1 MTMADHNGSAD
12 SFNSI
17 NDIYAR
23 YAAGTDSYA
32 HSLDLNDNSPGL
44 NSSPHDNYSQPHASH
59 FIPHLLTHNTI
70 NNDEIRSAPGTPLL
84 VGSFDFGLAVEPRA
98 ITSSSLNVLLDTPS
112 TESQL
117 KQLGIKSGRSRI
129 TDLADSSEYVNH
141 DEDIDDVESYAQH
154 SEFVNGE
161 SMEDI
166 GDDDAIEDE
175 EAIDD
180 VEEAVE
186 DVDEAIDE
194 DEAIEEDSHSSEPSE
209 DQSREDWVN
218 KGAAERRLS
227 DSMVIRRT
235 VKDFEF
241 GKDLGEGSYST
252 VVLAT
257 DKITT
262 KQYAV
267 KVLDKRHIIKEKKVK
282 YVNIEKHALN
292 RLSNCNGI
300 ISLFFTF
307 QDKFSLYF
315 VLDYAS
321 NGELLNLIKTYGS
334 LNEECTRH
342 LGAQILDA
350 MKNMHDNGVV
360 HRDIKPENILLD
372 DKFRIKITDFGTA
385 KLLEK
390 RKSGD
395 STVEEYPVDVRAK
408 SFVGTAEY
416 VSPELLDSKY
426 CGKPGDIWAFG
437 CILYQMV
444 AGKPPF
450 KATNEYLTFQKITKL
465 QYAFSAGF
473 PLILR
478 DLIKQILVLQPS
490 RRATIKQIQSHY
502 FFREIKFDD
511 LLWSNPLPELG
522 PYKMTAKSM
531 MKMPPQSK
539 AQPTVIKKPAHAK
552 KQTQGSPAPAVS
564 KRVVSDDS
572 GNGFSPASV
581 AAFVLTKHDD
591 EENHHPSTKTPPNN
605 TNGPVRHAPAP
616 EYIPGTNIL
625 RPTIHSMASYSRAN
639 TQTKQDSDP
648 RRLKS
653 KVLDVAPMSQ
663 VELAWEEYLETSTE
677 RILNVGLAIV
687 CKQPVEYFE
696 RKNRG
701 LVHDAPLGLI
711 NKLQAADS
719 RLTGRS
725 LLSKVAHSNKGLR
738 DMPSEPSLPRTDKE
752 EDAVTYYYEEPE
764 GIESIP
770 EDEEKSGGRS
780 GNGGTL
786 SKIGKGFLK
795 KFLSHS
801 DKKAPETVSDVLSVK
816 SSNSGSSRHN
826 NMTLEKARTCHILV
840 TTHGRLLIFTKEDG
854 TNETK
859 LVAEIKLN
867 FPFIHF
873 REVISNN
880 SKFSK
885 VLPSTGIFAVVATQ
899 TAFVFEVEKYEVSQW
914 TEALA
919 KAKLNQLERDRIEEA
934 KRKNSPRASPKPS
947 PKLMDAPT
955 FASPSQRV
963 TESGRRSPV
972 RGSSGR
978 GASGNSGSG
987 SGSGRSSPYQ
997 LRRTVTS
1004 PRTPSVHVLSP
1015 TELKE
1020 RTLNQLFQ
1028 SKVKSSKTNG
1038 KRKPPPPLPKSQS
1051 LGASGLSREA
1061 MRGDS
1066 GTIHAAQLA
1075 VSNNPNLVMTEPRS
1089 SSFTREN
1096 GLSVYKH
1103 NVSGG
1108 ASGSGNG
1115 GKAKITTMNSK
1126 FLARSRGK
1134 K

>member
-1 MTMADHNGSAD
+1 MTMADHNGTAD
-12 SFNSI
+12 SFNSSI

-32 HSLDLNDNSPGL
+32 HSLDLESTEPGL
-44 NSSPHDNYSQPHASH
+44 NASPLLDDSKLRVPQFH
-59 FIPHLLTHNTI
+59 PHLSTHNTV
-70 NNDEIRSAPGTPLL
+70 NNDEIRSAPGTPMLL
-84 VGSFDFGLAVEPRA
+84 GSFDFGLVVEPRG

-112 TESQL
+112 TESQF
-117 KQLGIKSGRSRI
+117 KQLGVRTSQQSLKDSGDG
-129 TDLADSSEYVNH
+129 TEYSNR
-141 DEDIDDVESYAQH
+141 DEDIDNIQPYTNEPEYVDGELIEDV
-154 SEFVNGE
+154 
-161 SMEDI
+161 
-166 GDDDAIEDE
+166 GDDD
-175 EAIDD
+175 
-180 VEEAVE
+180 EAVE
-186 DVDEAIDE
+186 DEPVER
-194 DEAIEEDSHSSEPSE
+194 DEAIEEDETIDEDLQSPSPE
-209 DQSREDWVN
+209 DDQTRADWIN
-218 KGAAERRLS
+218 KGAAERKLP

-257 DKITT
+257 DKITS

-292 RLSNCNGI
+292 RLGHCNGI
-300 ISLFFTF
+300 VSLFFTF

-321 NGELLNLIKTYGS
+321 KGELLTLIKTYGS
-334 LNEECTRH
+334 LNEDCTKH

-390 RKSGD
+390 RPKGV
-395 STVEEYPVDVRAK
+395 TAVEEYPVDVRAK

-490 RRATIKQIQSHY
+490 RRASIKLIQNHY
-502 FFREIKFDD
+502 FFREITFDE
-511 LLWSNPLPELG
+511 LLWSTPLPELG

-531 MKMPPQSK
+531 LKMPPQSK
-539 AQPTVIKKPAHAK
+539 AQPTIIKKPVLTK
-552 KQTQGSPAPAVS
+552 KNVQESPAPATS
-564 KRVVSDDS
+564 RRVVSEDT
-572 GNGFSPASV
+572 GKGFSPASV
-581 AAFVLTKHDD
+581 AAFVLTKHED
-591 EENHHPSTKTPPNN
+591 EEIAAPSAKISSSN
-605 TNGPVRHAPAP
+605 TNGSTKHVASP

-625 RPTIHSMASYSRAN
+625 RPTIHSMASYSRGSS
-639 TQTKQDSDP
+639 QSRQDSDVKKQKP
-648 RRLKS
+648 
-653 KVLDVAPMSQ
+653 KVLEVAPMSQ
-663 VELAWEEYLETSTE
+663 VELAWQEYLDSSSE

-687 CKQPVEYFE
+687 CKQPLDYFE
-696 RKNRG
+696 KKHKG

-711 NKLQAADS
+711 NKLQAADN
-719 RLTGRS
+719 RLSGRS

-738 DMPSEPSLPRTDKE
+738 DMSSETPVNRPEKE
-752 EDAVTYYYEEPE
+752 EDAITYYYEEPE

-770 EDEEKSGGRS
+770 EDEEKNEGRS
-780 GNGGTL
+780 GNGGSQ
-786 SKIGKGFLK
+786 SKIGKGFFK
-795 KFLSHS
+795 KLLSHG
-801 DKKAPETVSDVLSVK
+801 DKKAEPTSDVLSVK
-816 SSNSGSSRHN
+816 SSNSGSSRRQSF
-826 NMTLEKARTCHILV
+826 TLEKAKTCHLLV
-840 TTHGRLLIFTKEDG
+840 TTHGRLLIFLREDG
-854 TNETK
+854 ATESK
-859 LVAEIKLN
+859 LVAEVKLN
-867 FPFIHF
+867 YPFIRF
-873 REVISNN
+873 REVVSNN

-885 VLPSTGIFAVVATQ
+885 MLPSTGIFAVVATH

-919 KAKLNQLERDRIEEA
+919 RAKLNQHERDQIEEA
-934 KRKNSPRASPKPS
+934 KLKSSPRDSPKQS
-947 PKLMDAPT
+947 PKLMEAPT
-955 FASPSQRV
+955 FASPKAS
-963 TESGRRSPV
+963 ESGKRSPV
-972 RGSSGR
+972 HT
-978 GASGNSGSG
+978 GSG
-987 SGSGRSSPYQ
+987 HRPSGTGAVPQRHQ
-997 LRRTVTS
+997 AS
-1004 PRTPSVHVLSP
+1004 PRTPLSQMLSP
-1015 TELKE
+1015 SELKDKP
-1020 RTLNQLFQ
+1020 LNQLFQ
-1028 SKVKSSKTNG
+1028 SKVRSSKANG
-1038 KRKPPPPLPKSQS
+1038 KRRPPPPLPKSQT
-1051 LGASGLSREA
+1051 LGSSGLSREA
-1061 MRGDS
+1061 TRDS

-1075 VSNNPNLVMTEPRS
+1075 VSNNPNLQMTEPRR
-1089 SSFTREN
+1089 SSFTRDRE
-1096 GLSVYKH
+1096 SASPVQQT
-1103 NVSGG
+1103 SGG
-1108 ASGSGNG
+1108 K
-1115 GKAKITTMNSK
+1115 GKVTSMNSK

>member
-1 MTMADHNGSAD
+1 MTSHHNGSVD
-12 SFNSI
+12 SLSSI
-17 NDIYAR
+17 QDIYAR
-23 YAAGTDSYA
+23 YAAGTDSYS
-32 HSLDLNDNSPGL
+32 HSLDLDTNEPGL
-44 NSSPHDNYSQPHASH
+44 TASPRLSPLENHT
-59 FIPHLLTHNTI
+59 FIPHILTHI
-70 NNDEIRSAPGTPLL
+70 AESQEHVRSAPGTPILL
-84 VGSFDFGLAVEPRA
+84 LLFDFGPSVEPRG

-112 TESQL
+112 GELENRQL
-117 KQLGIKSGRSRI
+117 HKQPEVL
-129 TDLADSSEYVNH
+129 
-141 DEDIDDVESYAQH
+141 EDVGDYDNEIYE
-154 SEFVNGE
+154 EEIVNGE
-161 SMEDI
+161 DE
-166 GDDDAIEDE
+166 AEEHE

-180 VEEAVE
+180 DDDDDDEE
-186 DVDEAIDE
+186 DDENGDYGPPADE
-194 DEAIEEDSHSSEPSE
+194 DESLDEEDVQLVEHE
-209 DQSREDWVN
+209 V
-218 KGAAERRLS
+218 AERRNS
-227 DSMVIRRT
+227 KDFMVIRRT

-257 DKITT
+257 DKHTG

-292 RLSNCNGI
+292 RLNKCDGI

-321 NGELLNLIKTYGS
+321 NGELLTLIKNYGT

-350 MKNMHDNGVV
+350 IKNMHENGVV

-372 DKFRIKITDFGTA
+372 DNFRIKITDFGTA

-390 RKSGD
+390 RKNGD
-395 STVEEYPVDVRAK
+395 SAEEEYPVDVRAK

-416 VSPELLDSKY
+416 VSPELLESKY

-490 RRATIKQIQSHY
+490 RRASIAQIQDHY
-502 FFREIKFDD
+502 FFKDVNFQDPSS
-511 LLWSNPLPELG
+511 LWTAPLPELS

-531 MKMPPQSK
+531 MKMPPQGK
-539 AQPTVIKKPAHAK
+539 TQHTVVKRPSAAKKP
-552 KQTQGSPAPAVS
+552 TQETSTR
-564 KRVVSDDS
+564 RVVSEE
-572 GNGFSPASV
+572 NGKNFSPASV
-581 AAFVLTKHDD
+581 AAFVLTKHDED
-591 EENHHPSTKTPPNN
+591 DSPSPIAKTHSNS
-605 TNGPVRHAPAP
+605 TNGTPRQAPAP

-625 RPTIHSMASYSRAN
+625 RPTIHSMASYSRGN
-639 TQTKQDSDP
+639 TQT
-648 RRLKS
+648 RLDTEPKKPKP

-663 VELAWEEYLETSTE
+663 VELAWQSFLESPNE
-677 RILNVGLAIV
+677 RIIHLGLAIA

-696 RKNRG
+696 KKNRG

-711 NKLQAADS
+711 NKLQAADN
-719 RLTGRS
+719 RVAGRS
-725 LLSKVAHSNKGLR
+725 LLLKVAHGNKGLR
-738 DMPSEPSLPRTDKE
+738 DLGEHAPKSFKE
-752 EDAVTYYYEEPE
+752 EDAITFYYEAPE
-764 GIESIP
+764 LIESIP
-770 EDEEKSGGRS
+770 EDEEKSS
-780 GNGGTL
+780 T
-786 SKIGKGFLK
+786 SAATAAKIGKGLFK

-801 DKKAPETVSDVLSVK
+801 DKKSDTISDVSSTK
-816 SSNSGSSRHN
+816 SSGSSSSRRQS
-826 NMTLEKARTCHILV
+826 MSLEKARTCTLLV
-840 TTHGRLLIFTKEDG
+840 TTHGRLLLLLREDQ

-859 LVAEIKLN
+859 LVAEVRLN

-873 REVISNN
+873 REVVSNG

-885 VLPSTGIFAVVATQ
+885 MLPSTGIFAVTATQ

-919 KAKLNQLERDRIEEA
+919 KAKLNQFERDRLEEA
-934 KRKNSPRASPKPS
+934 AKYKPSPKQSPRTSPKHSPKPS

-955 FASPSQRV
+955 FSNLGPKRREEPKRKDEARRKEESRGSRREEVKSSGRIEASPSQRRRP
-963 TESGRRSPV
+963 ESPRP
-972 RGSSGR
+972 
-978 GASGNSGSG
+978 
-987 SGSGRSSPYQ
+987 
-997 LRRTVTS
+997 TS
-1004 PRTPSVHVLSP
+1004 PTLDP
-1015 TELKE
+1015 KE
-1020 RTLNQLFQ
+1020 KNQLFQ
-1028 SKVKSSKTNG
+1028 SKLRLSKSV

-1051 LGASGLSREA
+1051 LSASGLSRELG
-1061 MRGDS
+1061 RGGEN
-1066 GTIHAAQLA
+1066 GTVHAAQLA
-1075 VSNNPNLVMTEPRS
+1075 VSNNPNLVMTES
-1089 SSFTREN
+1089 SRTSFSREREN
-1096 GLSVYKH
+1096 GHVSYKP
-1103 NVSGG
+1103 SSSSS
-1108 ASGSGNG
+1108 SGS
-1115 GKAKITTMNSK
+1115 GKAKITSMNSK